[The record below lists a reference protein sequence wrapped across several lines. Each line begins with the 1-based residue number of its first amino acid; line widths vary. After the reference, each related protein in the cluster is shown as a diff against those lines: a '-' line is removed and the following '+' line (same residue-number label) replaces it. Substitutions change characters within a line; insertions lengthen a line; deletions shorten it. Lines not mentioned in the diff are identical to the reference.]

1 MKTRTHTG
9 AKRRTPR
16 NDRHHE
22 PTWEIATLFPNQG
35 QWSEGDYLCLDTNHL
50 VELSDGCLEVLPMPT
65 TVHQLIVLYLY
76 RLLDAFACP
85 DLGLVVTAPLRVRLW
100 ADKFREP
107 DVVLMLKENL
117 GRARNKYWEG
127 ADLAME
133 VVSADPDDRT
143 RDLVVKPVEYAR
155 AGIRE
160 YWIVDPELKQIT
172 ILTLRGKKYVVAGE
186 YKAGTAASRL
196 LPGFSVDVETVFAR
210 SSAVKE

>member
-1 MKTRTHTG
+1 MNG
-9 AKRRTPR
+9 
-16 NDRHHE
+16 RHHE

-65 TVHQLIVLYLY
+65 TMHQLIVLYLY
-76 RLLDAFACP
+76 KLLDAFACP

-107 DVVLMLKENL
+107 DVVLMLKENRH
-117 GRARNKYWEG
+117 RARNDYWEG

-133 VVSADPDDRT
+133 VVSDDPDDRE

-160 YWIVDPELKQIT
+160 YWIVDPKLKQIT

-186 YKAGTAASRL
+186 YKTGTAASRL
-196 LPGFSVDVETVFAR
+196 LPGFSVDVDAVFAR
-210 SSAVKE
+210 S